1 MQFGPIGKTQEQ
13 LASAS
18 DATRWDVMG
27 MLGNVLKE
35 LKKVVLHL
43 SFVTDNHVKSED
55 VENA

>member
-13 LASAS
+13 LSS